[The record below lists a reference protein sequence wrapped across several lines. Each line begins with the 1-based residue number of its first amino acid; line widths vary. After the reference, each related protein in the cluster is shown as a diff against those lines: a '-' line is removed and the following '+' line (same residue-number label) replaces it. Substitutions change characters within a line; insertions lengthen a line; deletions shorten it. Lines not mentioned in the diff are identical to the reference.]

1 MKKEIDFSSYSFTRV
16 KKEESNNS
24 VMSEPLEKKYKAK
37 PTKKDKNLKDPVS
50 TLTKIR
56 EWREK
61 NIAPVDVVGCERI
74 YDQN

>member
-1 MKKEIDFSSYSFTRV
+1 MNKKKV
-16 KKEESNNS
+16 KPAQKE
-24 VMSEPLEKKYKAK
+24 
-37 PTKKDKNLKDPVS
+37 KNLGNPIT

-61 NIAPVDVVGCERI
+61 NIAPVDVVGCEKI